1 MILKINSENRYF
13 QIVMFIKRIIR
24 YLKWWIRYLKWWIR
38 WTIEDAGNVLI
49 VLLLTSFT
57 LSLMLSFMI
66 RASILPTEWD
76 IYWEFLYDLILLP
89 IKIHLPICFY
99 SVWIAYKD
107 SKEPNFFKWSM
118 SLDPDMQNITSIFFA
133 LFCFFNSSYILLIID
148 IIYYSIF

>member
-13 QIVMFIKRIIR
+13 KIVMFIKRIIR
-24 YLKWWIRYLKWWIR
+24 YLKWWIRL
-38 WTIEDAGNVLI
+38 TIEDAGNVLI
-49 VLLLTSFT
+49 IILLTSFT
-57 LSLMLSFMI
+57 LSLTLSFMI
-66 RASILPTEWD
+66 WASILPPEWD

-107 SKEPNFFKWSM
+107 SKELNFFKWLM
-118 SLDPDMQNITSIFFA
+118 ALDPDRQNIICIFFA
-133 LFCFFNSSYILLIID
+133 LLCFFNSSYILLIID